1 MNREVKIL
9 IKIAICDDEEY
20 YRNRIGKLLDT
31 YMREHDLDG
40 VMDIFPSG
48 KEFLKKRE
56 NIVRYDVV
64 FMDINM
70 DEMDGIETAMQMRK
84 YHSDTCLVFVTAYM
98 DYVLEGYK
106 AEAVRYLMKD
116 ALDTSLAEC
125 MDAVLKKLQMKSKT
139 FSFVEGSRKLYLDNI
154 LYVESSRHKSV
165 FTYLSSEIVQYQIY
179 EKLDVIEKR
188 LEGCGFLRIH
198 KSYLVNMRHIR
209 KISNYTAVLD
219 SGEEFPVPRLK
230 FRTVKESFTAYKGE
244 M

>member
-1 MNREVKIL
+1 M

-20 YRNRIGKLLDT
+20 YRNRIGKLLDA
-31 YMREHDLDG
+31 YMREHGLDG
-40 VMDIFPSG
+40 VMDLFSSG
-48 KEFLKKRE
+48 KEFLAKRE

-70 DEMDGIETAMQMRK
+70 DEMDGIETAMRMRK

-116 ALDTSLAEC
+116 ALDTALPEC
-125 MDAVLKKLQMKSKT
+125 MDAVQKKLKMKSMT
-139 FSFVEGSRKLYLDNI
+139 FSFVEGSRKLYIDNI

-165 FTYLSSEIVQYQIY
+165 FTYLAAETAQYQIY

-198 KSYLVNMRHIR
+198 KSYLVNMKHI
-209 KISNYTAVLD
+209 KIISNYMARLD
-219 SGEEFPVPRLK
+219 SGEEFPIPRLK
-230 FRTVKESFTAYKGE
+230 FRAVKEAFTAYKGE

>member
-1 MNREVKIL
+1 MKIL

-20 YRNRIGKLLDT
+20 YRNRIGKLLDS
-31 YMREHDLDG
+31 YMQKHALEG
-40 VMDIFPSG
+40 VMDVFPSG
-48 KEFLKKRE
+48 KEFVKKRE

-70 DEMDGIETAMQMRK
+70 EEMDGIETAMKMRE

-106 AEAVRYLMKD
+106 AEAVRYIMKD
-116 ALDTSLAEC
+116 TLETALPEC
-125 MDAVLKKLQMKSKT
+125 MDAVLKRLDMRKVMFT
-139 FSFVEGSRKLYLDNI
+139 FVEGRRKLYVDNI

-165 FTYLSSEIVQYQIY
+165 FTYLAEEIVQFHIY

-188 LEGCGFLRIH
+188 LEGYGFLRIH
-198 KSYLVNMRHIR
+198 KSYLVNMSHIR

-230 FRTVKESFTAYKGE
+230 FRAVKEAFTAYKGE